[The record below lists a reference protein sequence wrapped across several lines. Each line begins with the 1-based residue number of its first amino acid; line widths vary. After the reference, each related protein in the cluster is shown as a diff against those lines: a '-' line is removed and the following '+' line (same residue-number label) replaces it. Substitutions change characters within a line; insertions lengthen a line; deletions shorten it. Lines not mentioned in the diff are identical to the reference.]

1 MDAVALS
8 GLIHNTA
15 TISSIGNDGGTVRM
29 AGPAIVNG
37 AGGSIA
43 ADASA
48 LPGGGEGGH
57 VLMASFFNTVLESG
71 SMVSANAF
79 QGDSNGGVITGISAN
94 SQYIEQGASVTATGA
109 NAGRGGTINVMSGN
123 LVSEGLL
130 KASTGNQG
138 EFGKINLVTV
148 QDMNLV
154 DDAFDQVWS
163 LNDLSNPIC
172 VNSEVSVSRSLA
184 YVDADLLL
192 QSSVYSA
199 SIRISM

>member
-1 MDAVALS
+1 
-8 GLIHNTA
+8 
-15 TISSIGNDGGTVRM
+15 
-29 AGPAIVNG
+29 
-37 AGGSIA
+37 
-43 ADASA
+43 
-48 LPGGGEGGH
+48 
-57 VLMASFFNTVLESG
+57 
-71 SMVSANAF
+71 
-79 QGDSNGGVITGISAN
+79 
-94 SQYIEQGASVTATGA
+94 
-109 NAGRGGTINVMSGN
+109 MSGN

-192 QSSVYSA
+192 QSSGVLSFDTDLDVNAANNLRRVRGDLTISGSRIELGNADLTSISA
-199 SIRISM
+199 EGNVKAIGNIESPRNRHRTQP